1 MDNLYNNISIE
12 TKSTKSVGNIIII
25 RCYIIIEKKRRR
37 EAVRFPLR
45 IDERK
50 NSLRLRY
57 KKLFTTR

>member
-37 EAVRFPLR
+37 EAVRFPL
-45 IDERK
+45 
-50 NSLRLRY
+50 
-57 KKLFTTR
+57 